1 MVHSCPHFLV
11 YVVVFGFVLYFVFG
25 LSSQIQF
32 FFHVSAARS
41 FCGCVCPFHD
51 FSVVQW
57 EWLTNLPGSVSAKV
71 NWGGHAFKVLVFEMD
86 LG

>member
-1 MVHSCPHFLV
+1 M
-11 YVVVFGFVLYFVFG
+11 
-25 LSSQIQF
+25 
-32 FFHVSAARS
+32 SAARS